1 MSLISA
7 APAKLPK
14 TLLRSPSSPSS
25 TSLLERRWF
34 APLILTL
41 ICGFFFFYGLTAG
54 ELYRTESLRAILAA
68 EFLRS
73 GDWIVPRLYGEPL
86 FTKPPGMYAAIAL
99 VSWPFGRVTEATARL
114 PSALAATATVLLF
127 YWYFRRQL
135 GKLAGLTVA
144 AILPLSKLWLDKAP
158 SAEIDMLQV
167 AWVAGSILFFLRALE
182 AEEEGQGGWCCWI
195 AALLCVAGG
204 VMTKW
209 TAPAFF
215 YGTAIPLLWWRG
227 RLRLLWGRRHLL
239 SAALGAGL
247 CFTWAG
253 LAIAQTGWD
262 VFYNTISREA
272 LMRISPVHHDRP
284 YPWLEVLAHPFI
296 LFAANL
302 PWSVCLFWALR
313 PSFVNLWDE
322 RGRFIIQAM
331 HCWIWPN
338 LIFWSSIPEHA
349 TRHSFPLCTG
359 LAGLAAMVWYAWLTG
374 RLAWPFS
381 RLKPSTALIGMVAI
395 WLVVKLVFVHAVIP
409 ARGGIREPRAK
420 AAQIAAVVP
429 DSATLYLFRLKDEG
443 IMFYYGRPV
452 RRLHSLNDLPSS
464 AEPLFC
470 ILEKSEWETL
480 DRTRKADE
488 VLWLSDEQGAD
499 IVLVCLLKRAN
510 GP

>member
-1 MSLISA
+1 MSLA
-7 APAKLPK
+7 
-14 TLLRSPSSPSS
+14 TSSPTIIRKIVRPHS
-25 TSLLERRWF
+25 TPEAPRTFLDRPWF
-34 APLILTL
+34 APLILSL
-41 ICGFFFFYGLTAG
+41 LCGYFFFYGLNAG

-68 EFLRS
+68 EFLRT

-86 FTKPPGMYAAIAL
+86 LTKPPGMYAAIAL
-99 VSWPFGRVTEATARL
+99 VSWPFGRVTEVTARL
-114 PSALAATATVLLF
+114 PSAIAATATVLLF

-135 GKLAGLTVA
+135 GKLAGLTAA

-158 SAEIDMLQV
+158 SAEIDILQV
-167 AWVAGSILFFLRALE
+167 AWVAASIIFFLHALE
-182 AEEEGQGGWCCWI
+182 AEEAGQAGWFWWL

-262 VFYNTISREA
+262 VFYNTVSREA
-272 LMRISPVHHDRP
+272 LMRISPLNHDRP

-302 PWSVCLFWALR
+302 SWSICLLWALR
-313 PSFVNLWDE
+313 PSFVNLWDA
-322 RGRFIIQAM
+322 RGRFVIQAM

-349 TRHSFPLCTG
+349 TRHSLPLCTG
-359 LAGLAAMVWYAWLTG
+359 FAGLAAMVWYAWLSG
-374 RLAWPFS
+374 RLAWPIAKF
-381 RLKPSTALIGMVAI
+381 KPVTALIGMITI
-395 WLVVKLVFVHAVIP
+395 WVVVKLIFVEVAIP
-409 ARGGIREPRAK
+409 NRGGEREPRAK
-420 AAQIAAVVP
+420 AAQIAALVP
-429 DSATLYLFRLKDEG
+429 ESATLYLCRLKDEG
-443 IMFYYGRPV
+443 IMFYFGRPV
-452 RRLHSLNDLPSS
+452 RRVHDLHDLPSS
-464 AEPLFC
+464 GEPLFC
-470 ILEKSEWETL
+470 ILEKSEWETF
-480 DRTRKADE
+480 DRSRSAE
-488 VLWLSDEQGAD
+488 AVLWLTDEQGAA
-499 IVLVCLLKRAN
+499 IVLVLCHI
-510 GP
+510 